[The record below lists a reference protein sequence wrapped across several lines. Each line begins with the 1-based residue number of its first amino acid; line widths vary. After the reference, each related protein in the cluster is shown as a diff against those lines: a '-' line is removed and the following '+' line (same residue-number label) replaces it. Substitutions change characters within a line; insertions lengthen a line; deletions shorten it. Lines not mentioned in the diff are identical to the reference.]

1 MKPRNSGVLAGFAA
15 GVNGQTRPM
24 RTPVVAAVSG
34 AVGVVVGA
42 VAAVAVANADDPV
55 DRAEA
60 PTQLQPAA
68 CADVITEEALAT
80 LGWGDPATRP
90 EERLA
95 RCEWF
100 GEPGNITAGTL
111 VAPLSEKCE
120 EASARDGYQASTSWL
135 GKPAIED
142 GCVVVHEEGI
152 GLYEVLTEIDG
163 QVVQV
168 RVAVLEQRPVE
179 DIRTALRLLV
189 AATPQAF

>member
-1 MKPRNSGVLAGFAA
+1 
-15 GVNGQTRPM
+15 M

-60 PTQLQPAA
+60 PAA

-80 LGWGDPATRP
+80 LDWSDPSTRP

-120 EASARDGYQASTSWL
+120 EASARDGYEASTSWL
-135 GKPAIED
+135 EEPAIDD

-168 RVAVLEQRPVE
+168 RVALLEPRPVE

-189 AATPQAF
+189 AATPEAF